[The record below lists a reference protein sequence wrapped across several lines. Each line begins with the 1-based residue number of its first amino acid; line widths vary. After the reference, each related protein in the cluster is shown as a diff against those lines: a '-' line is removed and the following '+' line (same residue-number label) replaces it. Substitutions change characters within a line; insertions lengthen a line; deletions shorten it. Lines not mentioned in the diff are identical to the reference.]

1 VLRIIAALTIALVA
15 ALPGA
20 ANARVFVGVGIGVP
34 GPFYYGPPV
43 YYAPPPVYYAP
54 PPAYYPPPA
63 PPVYYAPPAPPA
75 YYTPNPVPAPTAAA
89 PQPSGNC
96 RQYNGDATI
105 DGQNQPFY
113 GTACLQADGK
123 WHIMSN

>member
-1 VLRIIAALTIALVA
+1 MFRTIAALSIAALSLALVA
-15 ALPGA
+15 GLPGSA
-20 ANARVFVGVGIGVP
+20 DARVFVGVGIGLP
-34 GPFYYGPPV
+34 GPYYYPPPAYYYPPPPV

-54 PPAYYPPPA
+54 APA
-63 PPVYYAPPAPPA
+63 PAPV
-75 YYTPNPVPAPTAAA
+75 AA
-89 PQPSGNC
+89 PQPTSNC

-123 WHIMSN
+123 WHIMNN

>member
-1 VLRIIAALTIALVA
+1 MFRTITALAVALIACVPA
-15 ALPGA
+15 A
-20 ANARVFVGVGIGVP
+20 ANARVFVGVGIGNP
-34 GPFYYGPPV
+34 GPYYYPPPV

-54 PPAYYPPPA
+54 PP
-63 PPVYYAPPAPPA
+63 PVYYAPAPV
-75 YYTPNPVPAPTAAA
+75 YVPAPVAA
-89 PQPSGNC
+89 PQPAGNC

-123 WHIMSN
+123 WHIMNN